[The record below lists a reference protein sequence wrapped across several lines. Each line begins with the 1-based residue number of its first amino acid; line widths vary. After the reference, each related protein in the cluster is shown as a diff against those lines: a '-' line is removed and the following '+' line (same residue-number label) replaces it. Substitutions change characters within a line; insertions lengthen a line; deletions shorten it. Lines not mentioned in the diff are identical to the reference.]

1 MAALIGD
8 LYSMNRQAAAP
19 INTNVPNLN
28 QYFPQEEEEKEE
40 EPQIEQQSPEPSG
53 MTLKEQE
60 TADTKLN
67 QVLETKRLWLGDDYQ
82 FNEIEAKTIKALA
95 LNSENPDDAVSRYI
109 AASGV
114 SSMTGM
120 SVNYAYTNLDNISEY
135 YTGHSFEAKDVGMW
149 TKIKAGF
156 ERVELMSM
164 KDE

>member
-60 TADTKLN
+60 TADK
-67 QVLETKRLWLGDDYQ
+67 ETMAWR
-82 FNEIEAKTIKALA
+82 
-95 LNSENPDDAVSRYI
+95 
-109 AASGV
+109 
-114 SSMTGM
+114 
-120 SVNYAYTNLDNISEY
+120 
-135 YTGHSFEAKDVGMW
+135 
-149 TKIKAGF
+149 
-156 ERVELMSM
+156 
-164 KDE
+164 

>member
-8 LYSMNRQAAAP
+8 LYSMNRQAATP

-40 EPQIEQQSPEPSG
+40 EPQIGQQSSEPSDI
-53 MTLKEQE
+53 TLKEQE
-60 TADTKLN
+60 IADTKLN

-120 SVNYAYTNLDNISEY
+120 SVNYAYSNLDNISEY
-135 YTGHSFEAKDVGMW
+135 YTGHSFEAKDVGM
-149 TKIKAGF
+149 
-156 ERVELMSM
+156 
-164 KDE
+164 